1 MKTALAILALAAM
14 TASAQEVEKIEIPKS
29 ELQKCREEG
38 GCVLITRN
46 GLAVLIDLAKKSGEK
61 TCRNNI

>member
-14 TASAQEVEKIEIPKS
+14 TASAEETEKLEIPKA

-38 GCVLITRN
+38 GCMLVTRQYLLI
-46 GLAVLIDLAKKSGEK
+46 LIELAKKSGEK
-61 TCRNNI
+61 TCRNTI